1 MVSGAAAGGRAA
13 RRRREMRK
21 KLERAGA
28 TSKETA
34 VTIEEAGFDEIEKK
48 WLGWFVSL
56 GKIKKTIGDN
66 GKDRYYIEP
75 SKEISWW

>member
-1 MVSGAAAGGRAA
+1 MAEAGGRAA

-48 WLGWFVSL
+48 WVGWFVFL
-56 GKIKKTIGDN
+56 GKIKKTVDED
-66 GKDRYYIEP
+66 GKSRYYIEP
-75 SKEISWW
+75 SKGISW